1 LFLRIFG
8 NIWGRDRERFDR
20 QIMPTNG
27 FLLNRFSS
35 ELTGSLGLGIFP
47 RAYVKIK
54 PGRFNAE
61 ETVEDDV

>member
-1 LFLRIFG
+1 
-8 NIWGRDRERFDR
+8 
-20 QIMPTNG
+20 MPTNG